1 MKRLHWFVFKSFLG
15 PLFATFFIC
24 MFILFLQFLWMYVD
38 DIVGKGLETSII
50 IELFFY
56 VNLQLVPTALPLSI
70 LLSSIMTFGNLGE
83 NYELIACKA
92 SGISLFRVMRPLVVL
107 TCLLT
112 CAAFLFSNNI
122 VPHANLKGGVL
133 LRDIKKAKPEMMIK
147 EGVFTHLQD
156 FSIKVDHIDKETSLM
171 HDIIVYSHIN
181 NPSSNNEVIVADSGR
196 IIVDDNENI
205 DFIFYSGNMYKEEK
219 SRNRDKYNS
228 PFTRVK
234 YSEYRMS
241 VISQKDGFKRTDE
254 SMFSNSYKM
263 LNVAQLSF
271 IKDSLDKK
279 LKKENISFAK
289 RRLSY
294 DYLQQLYRQERD
306 TSRVDTLPTKFVN
319 YDSLILASDVNKKS
333 RMISVALRKA
343 RQMSSQVANRKTV
356 IGQSEERIR
365 RYNIEWHDKF
375 RWSLACLI
383 FFFIGAPLGG
393 IIRKGGLGMPVVVSV
408 IFFILYYIISMM
420 GVRSAREGVLTPF
433 QGVWLSSFI
442 IIPIAIAITWQAVT
456 DAPILSSEKYTNF
469 FRRFGLYKEK
479 KPKDKK

>member
-24 MFILFLQFLWMYVD
+24 MFILFLQFLWMYAD
-38 DIVGKGLETSII
+38 DIVGKGLETNII

-56 VNLQLVPTALPLSI
+56 ICIQLVPTALPLSV

-92 SGISLFRVMRPLVVL
+92 SGISLFRVMRPLIIL
-107 TCLLT
+107 TVFIT

-122 VPHANLKGGVL
+122 VPHASLKGGVL
-133 LRDIKKAKPEMMIK
+133 LRDIKKAKPEMIIK

-156 FSIKVDHIDKETSLM
+156 FSIKVDHINKNTSLM

-196 IIVDDNENI
+196 IIVSDNGST
-205 DFIFYSGNMYKEEK
+205 DFIFYSGNIYKEDNDRK
-219 SRNRDKYNS
+219 RDKYNE
-228 PFTRVK
+228 PFTRIK

-241 VISQKDGFKRTDE
+241 IVAPKADFQRTDE
-254 SMFSNSYKM
+254 SIFSNSYKM
-263 LNVAQLSF
+263 LNVTQLDYVR
-271 IKDSLDKK
+271 DSLIVQ
-279 LKKENISFAK
+279 LKEDNKNFAK

-294 DYLQQLYRQERD
+294 DYLQQLNRYDKD
-306 TSRVDTLPTKFVN
+306 TTNIDTLVVPFVN
-319 YDSLILASDVNKKS
+319 YDSLMLASNIDKKS
-333 RMISVALRKA
+333 RMIGVALRKA
-343 RQMSSQVANRKTV
+343 RQMSSQVANRKSP
-356 IGQSEERIR
+356 IAQSEERIR

-408 IFFILYYIISMM
+408 IFFILYYVISMT

-442 IIPIAIAITWQAVT
+442 IVPIAIVITWQAVT
-456 DAPILSSEKYTNF
+456 DAPIMSSEKYTNF
-469 FRRFGLYKEK
+469 LRRFGLYKEK
-479 KPKDKK
+479 KSKDKK